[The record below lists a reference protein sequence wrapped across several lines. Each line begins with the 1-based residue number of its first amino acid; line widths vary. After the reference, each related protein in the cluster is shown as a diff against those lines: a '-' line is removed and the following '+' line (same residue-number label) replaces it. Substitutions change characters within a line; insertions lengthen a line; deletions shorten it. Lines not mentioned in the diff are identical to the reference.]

1 MYVLTIA
8 PLTDGIP
15 HEELTYFSKE
25 SVEPGDLVEA
35 PIKKRTIKGLVLQVT
50 EAREQKQELRGAM
63 FGIRKISKILSK
75 NYIHP
80 LLFQGLKEVS
90 SHTMIPLGKLIYDF
104 LPEKLFAGKVT
115 PLKEQKPKPGYDMLL
130 LQHSYKDRLTR
141 YKSIIRESFAKKQSI
156 VFFFPTIT
164 DLNHAQNVFA
174 RGIEEYV
181 VSMHSALT
189 EKQWNTQYKIL
200 LENTHPLLIL
210 TTPSLLPWVR
220 DDLGTIVIER
230 EQSHYYYGHGEKYD
244 MREVLIRAAK
254 ASRAKL
260 ILGAHLLSLNAHKAL
275 EQKIAQEVMP
285 LQFRNDTPID
295 VVSMTDTEK
304 VASPYLSK
312 KALQLLSR
320 MHKEKRGHYFF
331 YAHRK
336 GMYPTTICADCGT
349 LFSCEKCDRPY
360 VLHKIGGVRTF
371 VCHEC
376 EHIIQM
382 QGDSTLSCKH
392 CGGWRLNTL
401 GIATAGIEEE
411 LNMLGIPTFC
421 IDGERT
427 NTRTK
432 VKKVYDAWKTSQY
445 GVLIGTEMAHN
456 VLEHADEI
464 IVLSLDSMFSL
475 PEYRTD
481 EKILHLVTEM
491 AEKVKGEG
499 KVLLQT
505 RLIKMPVMK
514 YAKSHSFMEFYR
526 DTLKERNTYHLPPYY
541 VVIKTKLHNLHN
553 DMRARLEE
561 ECKEF
566 EMYWFEAGGGKTL
579 LFLHIDA
586 KRYEEDG
593 ILRDKLRAILSVG
606 EVDIN
611 PLHFFSDGK

>member
-8 PLTDGIP
+8 PLADGIP

-25 SVEPGDLVEA
+25 SVEAGDLVEV
-35 PIKKRTIKGLVLQVT
+35 PIKKRNLKGLVLQVSP
-50 EAREQKQELRGAM
+50 ARDQKQELRGAM

-80 LLFQGLKEVS
+80 TIFQALYDVS
-90 SHTMIPLGKLIYDF
+90 SYNLFPLGKMIYDF
-104 LPEKLFAGKVT
+104 LPEKLFNGKVT

-130 LQHSYKDRLTR
+130 LQHSYKERLTR

-164 DLNHAQNVFA
+164 DLTHAENFFA

-181 VSMHSALT
+181 VQLHSALT
-189 EKQWNTQYKIL
+189 EKQWNSNYKTL
-200 LENTHPLLIL
+200 LETKHPMLIL
-210 TTPSLLPWVR
+210 ATPSLTPWVR
-220 DDLGTIVIER
+220 DDIGTIVIER
-230 EQSHYYYGHGEKYD
+230 EQSHYYYGHGERYD
-244 MREVLIRAAK
+244 MRDVLIRTAK
-254 ASRAKL
+254 ASRARL
-260 ILGAHLLSLNAHKAL
+260 ILGAHLLSLNAHRTL
-275 EQKIAQEVMP
+275 EQRIAHEVMP
-285 LQFRNDTPID
+285 LQFRNDTPIE
-295 VVSMTDTEK
+295 VVSMTDEEK

-312 KALQLLSR
+312 KALSLLSR
-320 MHKEKRGHYFF
+320 MHKDKRGHYFF

-336 GMYPTTICADCGT
+336 GMYPTTICSDCGS
-349 LFSCEKCDRPY
+349 LFSCEKCNRPY
-360 VLHKIGGVRTF
+360 VLHKIGGMRTF

-376 EHIIQM
+376 EHIVQI
-382 QGDSTLSCKH
+382 QGDTTLACKH
-392 CGGWRLNTL
+392 CGGWRLTTL
-401 GIATAGIEEE
+401 GVATTGIEEE
-411 LNMLGIPTFC
+411 LNLLGIPTFC

-432 VKKVYDAWKTSQY
+432 VKKMYEAWKASPY

-464 IVLSLDSMFSL
+464 VVLSLDSLFSL

-491 AEKVKGEG
+491 AEKVRSEG
-499 KVLLQT
+499 TVLLQT

-514 YAKSHSFMEFYR
+514 YAKSHSFMEFYK
-526 DTLKERNTYHLPPYY
+526 DTLEGRKKYHLPPYY
-541 VVIKTKLHNLHN
+541 VVIKTRMYNLNNDLRLKLEN
-553 DMRARLEE
+553 

-566 EMYWFEAGGGKTL
+566 EMFWFEAGGGKTL

-586 KRYEEDG
+586 KRYEDDRV
-593 ILRDKLRAILSVG
+593 LREKLRTILAIG
-606 EVDIN
+606 EIEVN
-611 PLHFFSDGK
+611 PLHFFSESK